1 MKNLRLYIRPNFFRQ
16 IDKVTVTNGKI
27 NTLAHPDMADP
38 NADATYLHDATVL
51 NKPIPDVLRHTH
63 THTKNFQSSDRCE
76 FWLNMRITKCCVL
89 RHNAMFY

>member
-16 IDKVTVTNGKI
+16 INKVTVTNGKI

-51 NKPIPDVLRHTH
+51 NKPIPDVLPHTH
-63 THTKNFQSSDRCE
+63 ENFQSSNRCE
-76 FWLNMRITKCCVL
+76 FWLNTRIQ
-89 RHNAMFY
+89 NAVY